1 MANYIDIFNRKRDRQ
16 CLRIFKKMSNYLG
29 GRTPRQCRSHFQ
41 KLKNRFQVPLRA
53 IKYFKDQ
60 YGQEKFDNRLK
71 KLSEILPS
79 LSNSNREKNKKKKI
93 QKIDASFQIEFQE
106 PKQPAMSPL
115 DALIMNYNQYQAQ
128 YLNQMYMGFF
138 WNPSNFNFQST
149 SENSS
154 NEEIK
159 HEQ

>member
-1 MANYIDIFNRKRDRQ
+1 
-16 CLRIFKKMSNYLG
+16 
-29 GRTPRQCRSHFQ
+29 
-41 KLKNRFQVPLRA
+41 
-53 IKYFKDQ
+53 
-60 YGQEKFDNRLK
+60 
-71 KLSEILPS
+71 
-79 LSNSNREKNKKKKI
+79 
-93 QKIDASFQIEFQE
+93 
-106 PKQPAMSPL
+106 MSPL